1 MFPAVEAG
9 DLLIG
14 FRMEQNFAKNDVV
27 VYEAGGK
34 LMWDVFW
41 DARRT

>member
-14 FRMEQNFAKNDVV
+14 FRMEQNFAKMMSSCMKP
-27 VYEAGGK
+27 AAK

-41 DARRT
+41 DARRM

>member
-14 FRMEQNFAKNDVV
+14 YRLEQNLEKEDVV
-27 VYEAGGK
+27 VYEADGK
-34 LMWDVFW
+34 L
-41 DARRT
+41 T